1 MELGVRALLVELMV
15 ETRTG
20 RRGAGFSLAFK
31 SETDSILADD
41 LHFLFPPTASLVP
54 SLAWG
59 LVSSWNLT
67 SCQPHR
73 SPQDEGGW
81 GVGGGG

>member
-41 LHFLFPPTASLVP
+41 LHFLRFPPYRLPRPFTRL
-54 SLAWG
+54 G
-59 LVSSWNLT
+59 VS
-67 SCQPHR
+67 
-73 SPQDEGGW
+73 
-81 GVGGGG
+81 

>member
-41 LHFLFPPTASLVP
+41 LHFLFHRLPRPFTRL
-54 SLAWG
+54 G
-59 LVSSWNLT
+59 VS
-67 SCQPHR
+67 
-73 SPQDEGGW
+73 
-81 GVGGGG
+81 